1 MSSSEFIPLML
12 TSGGDQRIGVPRGG
26 NTNIYGASPFPRS
39 TLGYSSS
46 TANDISLDAFRHLE
60 TMIER
65 RPQGSLGDAA
75 CYALALEG
83 MRGRLRQLFSLP
95 EATNVIFAPS
105 GTDLEFVALA
115 VARARARRP
124 VVNILLGMGEVGS
137 GCSLAAG
144 GRYFAKQTAVCPV
157 TLKGEPVEG
166 LEDTQIRNIPARN
179 ADGQPLGSAEAAR
192 AIEAIMQQAE
202 CLGSHV
208 LLHIVH
214 GSKTG
219 LILPDLATID
229 ALMKRNGPNMSLVVD
244 ACQTRIEPEMVKAYL
259 ARGAIVLLTGSKFVG
274 GPPFS
279 GMALIPGGTEPR
291 RALAPGLATIFRRG
305 EWPASWESCTHLPK
319 EANPGLW
326 LRLEAA
332 LFELERFTTIS
343 TTDRERV
350 IACFGSAVRAL
361 ADRLDVRLVYP
372 ALESAELHQ
381 STLTTL
387 DLSTLPGSPN
397 FAVAGRWYRVLA
409 ARGLRLGQPVKC
421 VRAPDGDWAGTLR
434 MSLSMPLIFA
444 LADLGEAALA
454 DRFTRDMAQI
464 AQVLEAAQRPVV
476 A

>member
-12 TSGGDQRIGVPRGG
+12 TSGGDQRITVPRGG

-60 TMIER
+60 AMVER
-65 RPQGSLGDAA
+65 RPPGSLGDAE
-75 CYALALEG
+75 CYGEALED
-83 MRGRLRQLFSLP
+83 MRSRLRRVLQLSDG
-95 EATNVIFAPS
+95 TDVIFAPS

-115 VARARARRP
+115 VARARAGRP
-124 VVNILLGMGEVGS
+124 VVNILLGMEEVGS

-144 GRYFAKQTAVCPV
+144 GRYFAKQTAVCPATV
-157 TLKGEPVEG
+157 KGGPVEG
-166 LEDTQIRNIPARN
+166 LADTLICNIPVRDAEGRPVSSAR
-179 ADGQPLGSAEAAR
+179 AAR
-192 AIEAIMQQAE
+192 EIDAKAGEAQS
-202 CLGSHV
+202 LRFHV

-219 LILPDLATID
+219 LILPDFATID
-229 ALMKRNGPNMSLVVD
+229 TLMERHGQNLSLVVD
-244 ACQTRIEPEMVKAYL
+244 ACQARIEPETVRAYL
-259 ARGAIVLLTGSKFVG
+259 ARGAIVLLTGSKFIG

-279 GMALIPGGTEPR
+279 GMALIPAGMAPDR
-291 RALAPGLATIFRRG
+291 PLAPGLSTIFRRG
-305 EWPASWESCTHLPK
+305 EWPAGWDCCGHLPE

-332 LFELERFTTIS
+332 LFELERFATIS
-343 TTDRERV
+343 ASDRERV

-361 ADRLDVRLVYP
+361 ADRLDVRLVHP
-372 ALESAELHQ
+372 ALDSEKLHQ

-387 DLSTLPGSPN
+387 DLSTLPGAPN
-397 FAVAGRWYRVLA
+397 LAVAQRWYRVLA

-421 VRAPDGDWAGTLR
+421 VRGADGDWAGTLR
-434 MSLSMPLIFA
+434 MSLSMPLVFA
-444 LADLGEAALA
+444 LAGLDEAALG
-454 DRFTRDMAQI
+454 DRFGRDMAQI